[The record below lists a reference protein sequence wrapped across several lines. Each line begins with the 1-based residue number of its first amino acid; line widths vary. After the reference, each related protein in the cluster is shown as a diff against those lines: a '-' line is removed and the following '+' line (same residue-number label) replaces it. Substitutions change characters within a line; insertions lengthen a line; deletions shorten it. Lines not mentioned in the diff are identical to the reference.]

1 MYNPYLVLGLPEN
14 ASDLDIEKA
23 YSSLSWRLSPDSFP
37 PGIAREQASR
47 CLKVIE
53 AAHAVL
59 KDNKELLASYLG
71 EFNKTPE
78 EIESMHPRL
87 GQMCVASGM
96 ISMQQLQEAV
106 QEQLRTGLPLG
117 EILENKQFL
126 SHQQLEGLLMGQDLI
141 DVDGEANDPLAQ
153 RLIALNLATIDMIL
167 IAKMELKWN
176 DQVSLDDICVR
187 YGWIAKEV
195 ADALFNTPN

>member
-23 YSSLSWRLSPDSFP
+23 YSSLSWRMAPDSFP
-37 PGIAREQASR
+37 EGSARVQAR
-47 CLKVIE
+47 KCLKVID

-59 KDNKELLASYLG
+59 KDNKELLSHYL
-71 EFNKTPE
+71 EQCTKAAE
-78 EIESMHPRL
+78 AVSMHPRL

-96 ISMQQLQEAV
+96 ISMEQLDEAV
-106 QEQLRTGLPLG
+106 QEQLKSGFPLG
-117 EILENKQFL
+117 EILEDKQFL

-141 DVDGEANDPLAQ
+141 DVEGEANDPLAQ

-167 IAKMELKWN
+167 IAQMEMKWN
-176 DQVSLDDICVR
+176 RQVSLNEVCVR
-187 YGWIAKEV
+187 HGWIAKEV
-195 ADALFNTPN
+195 VDALFSIEI